1 MTLGLDSIHNLA
13 ARVAAKVRG
22 ALAPAGTGAVRGLV
36 ADLTRTRRELLAE
49 NAFLRQQLLVAARR
63 VETARFR
70 AIDGALLV
78 ALAATFTHWRDAL
91 VLVKPETLLRWHRQ
105 GFKLLW
111 TWRSRKKS
119 KPGVRLAENIVVLI
133 RRMATANRLWGAERI
148 RGELL
153 KLGYTAAKS
162 TVQRYLARSRGLAP
176 DGQRWS
182 TFLRNQAQA
191 IWCCDL
197 LEVRDLFF
205 RCHYVFVV
213 MHLESRRML
222 CASST
227 RAPTADWLAQQLR
240 QLTPFGTGPSFVIRD
255 NDQKFG
261 DVFDS
266 VAQGVGARVIR
277 TPLMSPKANAHVER
291 MIGSVRL
298 ECLDHVLVHNELHL
312 QRALDEYRRYFNEAR
327 PHQGIG
333 QRRPNAFPRD
343 ARAATPAPVQ
353 SIVVRPIL
361 DGLHN
366 DYRVAA

>member
-1 MTLGLDSIHNLA
+1 MLGLASIRRLV
-13 ARVAAKVRG
+13 ARVATEVRG
-22 ALAPAGTGAVRGLV
+22 ALAPAGSGIVRGLV
-36 ADLTRTRRELLAE
+36 ADLTRTRQELLAE

-63 VETARFR
+63 LKRARFR
-70 AIDGALLV
+70 ATDRALLV
-78 ALAATFTHWRDAL
+78 ALAATFTRWRDAL

-111 TWRSRKKS
+111 TWRSKKKS
-119 KPGVRLAENIVVLI
+119 KPGVRLAKDVIDLI
-133 RRMATANRLWGAERI
+133 RRMGTANRLWGAERI

-162 TVQRYLARSRGLAP
+162 TIQRYLARFRGLAP

-182 TFLRNQAQA
+182 TFLRNQAYA

-205 RCHYVFVV
+205 RCHYVFIV
-213 MHLESRRML
+213 MHLETRRML
-222 CASST
+222 CAIST
-227 RAPTADWLAQQLR
+227 RQPTAQWLAQQLR
-240 QLTPFGTGPSFVIRD
+240 HLTPFGAAPKFVIRD

-261 DVFDS
+261 EAFDA
-266 VAQGVGARVIR
+266 VASGAGARVIR

-291 MIGSVRL
+291 MIGSVRR

-312 QRALDEYRRYFNEAR
+312 QRVLDEYRRYFNEAR

-333 QRRPNAFPRD
+333 HRRPGAFVRP
-343 ARAATPAPVQ
+343 ARAATPVRPAT
-353 SIVVRPIL
+353 IVVRPVL
-361 DGLHN
+361 DGLHH
-366 DYRVAA
+366 DYRAAA